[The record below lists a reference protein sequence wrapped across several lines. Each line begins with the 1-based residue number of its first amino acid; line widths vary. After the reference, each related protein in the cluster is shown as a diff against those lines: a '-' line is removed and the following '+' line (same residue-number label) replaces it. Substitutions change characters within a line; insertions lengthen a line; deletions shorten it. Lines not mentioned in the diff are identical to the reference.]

1 MVRGCA
7 SNFAGHSPK
16 KREPLPEGLS
26 PSAHQAAKPQRKS
39 NGACGKLARAPNG
52 APLLT
57 DELLKWRSEFPM
69 LDSTVYLISHSL
81 GAMPRATYERLHEY
95 ADIWAT
101 RGVRAWAEGWWN
113 MPVSV
118 GNEVGRIIGADPETV
133 VMHQN
138 VSICQSL
145 ILSCFLPLPAN
156 SKRNKIVYSELNF
169 PSVMYVYGAHARAH
183 GLRIE
188 TVKSDDGIT
197 VPLERMLAAIDEE
210 TLLAPISHVLFKSA
224 FLQDAKAIIQR
235 AHKVGAMVILDT
247 YQSAG
252 TVPFSVKE
260 LNVDFAT
267 GGSVKW
273 LCGGPGAGYLYVR
286 PDLIEKLQPKTTG
299 WMAHE
304 HPFAFETEM
313 HYAPNITRFLHGSP
327 AIPALYA
334 AESGYKIINEI
345 GVAAIREKSVR
356 QTSRLIELAEAA
368 GFRVTSPKD
377 PARRGGTVTIAVEHA
392 AAVTRELV
400 RREVIVDYR
409 PGAGVR
415 LSPHFYTTDDEL
427 EFAIKE
433 MKSIRDTRSYATNEA
448 AGAAF

>member
-1 MVRGCA
+1 
-7 SNFAGHSPK
+7 
-16 KREPLPEGLS
+16 
-26 PSAHQAAKPQRKS
+26 
-39 NGACGKLARAPNG
+39 
-52 APLLT
+52 LT
-57 DELLKWRSEFPM
+57 DELLKWRSEFPI
-69 LDSTVYLISHSL
+69 LEKAVYLISHSL
-81 GAMPRATYERLHEY
+81 GAMPRETYDRLHEY

-101 RGVRAWAEGWWN
+101 RGVRAWAEGWWD

-118 GNEVGRIIGADPETV
+118 GNDVARIIGADEGTV
-133 VMHQN
+133 AMHQN

-145 ILSCFLPLPAN
+145 ILSCFLPLPEN
-156 SKRNKIVYSELNF
+156 SKRRKIVYSELNF
-169 PSVMYVYGAHARAH
+169 PSVMYVYDAHARDH

-188 TVKSDDGIT
+188 LVESDDGIT

-210 TLLAPISHVLFKSA
+210 TLLVPISHVLYKSA
-224 FLQDAKAIIQR
+224 FLQDAQAIIER
-235 AHKVGAMVILDT
+235 GHEVGARVILDV

-252 TVPFSVKE
+252 TVPFNVKQ

-286 PDLIEKLQPKTTG
+286 PDLIDQLEPKTTG

-304 HPFAFETEM
+304 HPFAFESEL

-334 AESGYKIINEI
+334 AKSGYRIINEI

-356 QTSRLIELAEAA
+356 QTEALIVLAEEA

-377 PARRGGTVTIAVEHA
+377 PAQRGGTITVWDDNA
-392 AAVTRELV
+392 AAITKELI
-400 RREVIVDYR
+400 RREFIVDYR

-415 LSPHFYTTDDEL
+415 ISPHFYTKDEEL
-427 EFAIKE
+427 ELVIAE
-433 MKSIRDTRSYATNEA
+433 MKKIRDHREYQAEQ

>member
-1 MVRGCA
+1 MV
-7 SNFAGHSPK
+7 
-16 KREPLPEGLS
+16 
-26 PSAHQAAKPQRKS
+26 
-39 NGACGKLARAPNG
+39 
-52 APLLT
+52 
-57 DELLKWRSEFPM
+57 DELIKWRKEFPI
-69 LDSTVYLISHSL
+69 LDQTVYLISHSL
-81 GAMPRATYERLHEY
+81 GAMPRGAYERMHEY
-95 ADIWAT
+95 AETWAT
-101 RGVRAWAEGWWN
+101 RGVRAWAEGWWE
-113 MPVSV
+113 MPVTT
-118 GNEVGRIIGADPETV
+118 GNEVARIIGADPRTV

-145 ILSCFLPLPAN
+145 ILSCFEPTP
-156 SKRNKIVYSELNF
+156 KRNKIVYSELNF
-169 PSVMYVYGAHARAH
+169 PTVMYVYEAHARN
-183 GLRIE
+183 GNLRIE

-197 VPLERMLAAIDEE
+197 VPLERMLAAIDET
-210 TLLAPISHVLFKSA
+210 TLLVPISHVLYKSA
-224 FLQDAKAIIQR
+224 FLQDAKAITER
-235 AHKVGAMVILDT
+235 AHEVGAMVVLDV

-252 TVPFSVKE
+252 TVAFSVKE

-286 PDLIEKLQPKTTG
+286 PDLIERFQPKTTG

-304 HPFAFETEM
+304 EPFAFDTRLR
-313 HYAPNITRFLHGSP
+313 YAADITRFLHGSP
-327 AIPALYA
+327 SIPALYA

-345 GVAAIREKSVR
+345 GVPAIREKSIR

-368 GFRVTSPKD
+368 GFRVTSPGD

-427 EFAIKE
+427 DFAINE